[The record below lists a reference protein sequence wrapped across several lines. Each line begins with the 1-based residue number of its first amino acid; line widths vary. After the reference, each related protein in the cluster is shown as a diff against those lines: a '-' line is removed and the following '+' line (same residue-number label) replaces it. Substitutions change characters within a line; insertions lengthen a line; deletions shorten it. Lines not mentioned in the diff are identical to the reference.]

1 METDERAELDGD
13 ASSGLRSTELSSR
26 MSDNDDEGG
35 RDIAGGEVIMPT
47 TVTSESSKVTE
58 VPTGML
64 KGMSIISSAAQET
77 AKTMKATSD
86 KFETVILHT
95 DPTLE

>member
-1 METDERAELDGD
+1 
-13 ASSGLRSTELSSR
+13 
-26 MSDNDDEGG
+26 
-35 RDIAGGEVIMPT
+35 MPT